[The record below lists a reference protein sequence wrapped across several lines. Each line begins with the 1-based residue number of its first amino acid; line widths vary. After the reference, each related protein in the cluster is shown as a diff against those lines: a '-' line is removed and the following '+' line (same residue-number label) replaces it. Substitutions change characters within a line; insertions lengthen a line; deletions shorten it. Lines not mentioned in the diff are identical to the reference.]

1 MAKIEKVKLTIANLK
16 FGELPL
22 GERWVDQHGSNNWPP
37 KRRILGLPTKIL
49 QFQIVN

>member
-1 MAKIEKVKLTIANLK
+1 VAKIEKIKLTIANLK

-22 GERWVDQHGSNNWPP
+22 GEHRVDQHDSNNWAP
-37 KRRILGLPTKIL
+37 KRRPLGLPTKIL